1 MFKVGDKVLCPM
13 HGAGYIESITRKET
27 EGGEIDVYFVRLLG
41 GLKLTI
47 PETIADSSHMRE
59 IIEKETALS
68 VIEGFEALETDFDD
82 NWSKRYKENIERIKS
97 GDAHEVSRVYKYLC
111 LRNVT
116 KGLSAGERKM
126 YQTAR
131 QILLSEL
138 SMALD
143 TDKSEIE
150 KRLSDMLR
158 RN

>member
-13 HGAGYIESITRKET
+13 HGAGYIESIGQKET
-27 EGGEIDVYFVRLLG
+27 ENGNINVYFVRLLG

-59 IIEKETALS
+59 IIQKQTAQS
-68 VIEGFEALETDFDD
+68 VIDGFEALETDFDD

-97 GDAHEVSRVYKYLC
+97 GDAYEVSRVYKYLC

-143 TDKSEIE
+143 ADKGDIE
-150 KRLSDMLR
+150 KRLLDMLR